1 MKLFYTPIFD
11 LVHKVQV
18 VAIEAGVY
26 DQIERIPTNPFK
38 REPAHV
44 AANPLSKVPTL
55 VLDDG
60 TPLYGGPVIYE
71 YLDSLHNG
79 PKLFPPSGMARW
91 NALRLLALG
100 DGLWDVEVTRSGEGD
115 RPKEL
120 YSEEVNQK
128 HWATVTRAL
137 DRLEQEAPTWKGFD
151 IGHVSVACSLMYLD
165 RRMALGKVPK
175 DWREGRPQ
183 LAAWYKEICKRPS
196 MKPHDNDFRTAFNN
210 GDMSSRR
217 GLPKAK

>member
-11 LVHKVQV
+11 LIHKVQV
-18 VAIEAGVY
+18 VAIEAGLY
-26 DQIERIPTNPFK
+26 DKIERIPTNPFK
-38 REPAHV
+38 RDPAHV

-91 NALRLLALG
+91 NALRLMGLG
-100 DGLWDVEVTRSGEGD
+100 DGLWDVEVSRAGEQD

-128 HWATVTRAL
+128 HWATVVRAL
-137 DRLEQEAPTWKGFD
+137 DQLEKEAPTWKGFD
-151 IGHVSVACSLMYLD
+151 VGQISVACGLMYLD
-165 RRMALGKVPK
+165 RRMALGKVPV
-175 DWREGRPQ
+175 DWRTNRPN
-183 LAAWYKEICKRPS
+183 LTKWYDEIRKRPS
-196 MKPHDNDFRTAFNN
+196 MQPHDNDFRTAMNN
-210 GDMSSRR
+210 GDLSPRT
-217 GLPKAK
+217 GFPKK